1 MAMWYVAVYCAHTV
15 VCIFATCL
23 WWYVNVMVC
32 GVWMCSVA
40 ELWVLWHSYVVCGSG
55 VLWNIAGML
64 PWHGLSDC
72 LTWYFYLT
80 LHCCVCGVGE
90 CCCGV
95 QLCPGSGCTVLYSCT
110 VLDHIQLY
118 CVLYCQ
124 THLLSADNIVQII
137 WNQQLVSFFSIANSS
152 YRIPCSTSQEP
163 VAQFEQYS
171 LNLDFLGLSC
181 TMLKLS

>member
-95 QLCPGSGCTVLYSCT
+95 QLCPGSGLHCTVQLYCTRPYTAVLCTVLPDTPAISWQHSTDYMKST
-110 VLDHIQLY
+110 
-118 CVLYCQ
+118 
-124 THLLSADNIVQII
+124 T
-137 WNQQLVSFFSIANSS
+137 FFSIANSS